1 MPDETPR
8 VIKRLRLGAGVFVA
22 VPPPVRERPA
32 RRWSVP
38 RAAAPVAAAA
48 ALVAALR
55 LGPGEQGVFAAT
67 LLPVLVVLAA
77 VDLRHRLVPNR
88 ILAPA
93 FAAVLAFR
101 LASAPEEAAQWLLAA
116 AIAPLALL
124 APAIIDRR
132 AVGMG
137 DVKLGALLG
146 AALGFAV
153 VPALLVASL
162 AVVPVAGVLLM
173 RAGRAARR
181 TAIPFAPF
189 LALGAAA
196 VLLA

>member
-1 MPDETPR
+1 
-8 VIKRLRLGAGVFVA
+8 VL
-22 VPPPVRERPA
+22 
-32 RRWSVP
+32 
-38 RAAAPVAAAA
+38 AAI
-48 ALVAALR
+48 
-55 LGPGEQGVFAAT
+55 

-88 ILAPA
+88 ILGPA

-101 LASAPEEAAQWLLAA
+101 LATAPEDAAQWLLAA
-116 AIAPLALL
+116 VLAPLVLL
-124 APAIIDRR
+124 APAILDRR

-137 DVKLGALLG
+137 DVKLAALLG
-146 AALGFAV
+146 AALGLAV
-153 VPALLVASL
+153 VPALLIASL
-162 AVVPVAGVLLM
+162 AVVPVAGVLRA